1 MFGNSKYFSY
11 ICNVMINGNMK
22 KISSGYYKTVING
35 FDIEIIRTI
44 VEWSNEVVWY
54 SIISSDEVKV
64 SEGTDY
70 YPTKKECLIAATYVA
85 NHPEEYGITA
95 PKKTIWHWVIGD
107 TKKGFKIVT
116 KLPKHKFVR
125 EPFES
130 NEAAQRFIAYEYSI
144 NA

>member
-1 MFGNSKYFSY
+1 
-11 ICNVMINGNMK
+11 MK
-22 KISSGYYKTVING
+22 RISLGCYKTDING
-35 FDIEIIRTI
+35 FDIEIVKTI
-44 VEWSNEVVWY
+44 VEWSKEVVWY
-54 SIISSDEVKV
+54 SIISSDDVKV

-70 YPTKKECLIAATYVA
+70 YPIKKECLEAATYVA
-85 NHPEEYGITA
+85 NHPEEYGIIA
-95 PKKTIWHWVIGD
+95 PKKIKWHWVVGD

-130 NEAAQRFIAYEYSI
+130 YEAAQKFIAYEYSI